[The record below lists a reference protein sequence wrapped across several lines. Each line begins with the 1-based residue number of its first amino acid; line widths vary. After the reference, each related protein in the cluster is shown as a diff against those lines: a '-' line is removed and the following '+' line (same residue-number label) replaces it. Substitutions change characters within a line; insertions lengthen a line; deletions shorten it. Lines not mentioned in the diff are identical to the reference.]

1 MQALVFWCVVSTGY
15 WLEPVLTF
23 QDDVAEPAGPRDTD
37 SSPNHPARTS
47 FTSKSPS
54 HHAQHA
60 GPSKQAL
67 DQEYDVYETDSFA
80 QYNDF
85 DTTMGLDAND
95 QHPALTSVF
104 ADSPQTYGQ
113 EVMVEEQGSDSEEE
127 MTYVGW
133 EKVRRG
139 HNTALEVEPRPP
151 GPEIGSL
158 DQDMYDDYDE
168 QMPSLEEQVDEE
180 SKKAETSMAAAEQ
193 TQCKSVSQL
202 PSTQSGLTSSG
213 IWISGTVPPADW
225 IDINPTMN
233 GPHNTLSTSAM
244 ERLLLMATFC
254 PPEQQYQHIL
264 PTTFWPKLLD
274 LCAKGEK
281 FSQIMKFVGVSYK
294 ASDCE

>member
-1 MQALVFWCVVSTGY
+1 VTTAMQALVFWCVVSTGY

-113 EVMVEEQGSDSEEE
+113 EVMDEKQGSDSEEE

-133 EKVRRG
+133 EKVRSG
-139 HNTALEVEPRPP
+139 QTTALEVELGPP
-151 GPEIGSL
+151 APGIGSL

-168 QMPSLEEQVDEE
+168 HMPSLGNDTREDTV
-180 SKKAETSMAAAEQ
+180 ANGSMAAAEQ
-193 TQCKSVSQL
+193 TECKSVSQL

-213 IWISGTVPPADW
+213 IWISGTVSP
-225 IDINPTMN
+225 
-233 GPHNTLSTSAM
+233 SRS
-244 ERLLLMATFC
+244 R
-254 PPEQQYQHIL
+254 
-264 PTTFWPKLLD
+264 
-274 LCAKGEK
+274 
-281 FSQIMKFVGVSYK
+281 V
-294 ASDCE
+294 